1 MASCC
6 SAHGGFESTTWFASR
21 VIYSWPVSISSC
33 LKFLP
38 VFARLLYNCQW
49 SIFLFPAMTMIKTS
63 SFKSFVFLPPNSLS
77 QFSRLSTSVPFF
89 LLPCQ
94 DHLQLSVHLVW
105 LPVHLPLPLSFYF
118 LPSTCLS
125 KGTTI
130 AWMIPSIKSAVITLY
145 LKKLGTFIIRCMVLQ
160 RYRGGDPWYSR
171 QLRQIT
177 RSWWLV
183 KVIEIWMF
191 IPTYTRWTKWVL
203 QMGLDRIH
211 EDEPPMNASE
221 WEIMNENNGG
231 IFVMVGGTTIC
242 CSENVCTSWY
252 WLGPRKIGSSSDRN
266 FWNLEV

>member
-63 SFKSFVFLPPNSLS
+63 RVSSFYPPNSLS
-77 QFSRLSTSVPFF
+77 QSSRLSTSVPFF

-125 KGTTI
+125 KRTTI
-130 AWMIPSIKSAVITLY
+130 AWSKKSAVITLY

-177 RSWWLV
+177 RSWSYWNMAVHSNIYTMEKMSITDGTWSHSWRRAANECL
-183 KVIEIWMF
+183 WM
-191 IPTYTRWTKWVL
+191 R
-203 QMGLDRIH
+203 DH
-211 EDEPPMNASE
+211 E
-221 WEIMNENNGG
+221 WNNGG

-252 WLGPRKIGSSSDRN
+252 WLGPRKIGSSLDRN